1 MVVAAMESLACAGL
15 AQADTWFPAASMGEP
30 RAGATATLL
39 SDGQVLVAGGYNGF
53 DEALVNV
60 SSSRANLD
68 LAELFN
74 VSTDTWT
81 KAAPMRVPQSYQ
93 TATLLPNGQVL
104 VIGGWETP
112 INTAGGS
119 GSRRP

>member
-1 MVVAAMESLACAGL
+1 MVVAAMGSLACAGL
-15 AQADTWFPAASMGEP
+15 AQADTWFPAA
-30 RAGATATLL
+30 TATLL
-39 SDGQVLVAGGYNGF
+39 SDGQVLVAGGCNSF

-81 KAAPMRVPQSYQ
+81 KAAPMREPDR
-93 TATLLPNGQVL
+93 L
-104 VIGGWETP
+104 
-112 INTAGGS
+112 
-119 GSRRP
+119 